1 VVDLANL
8 ESLDGAEWVRVF
20 TSVEG
25 DERVYAWFGGC
36 QVSIFDAE
44 LNEVD
49 VFNLDLQ
56 QLGEKEK
63 NLQLRV
69 DRQIEIHEDDR
80 FADED
85 HTDDIFYSHEWDTGE
100 DLERQ
105 TNGNAP

>member
-1 VVDLANL
+1 MIYN
-8 ESLDGAEWVRVF
+8 VF
-20 TSVEG
+20 
-25 DERVYAWFGGC
+25 DKPADIKFR
-36 QVSIFDAE
+36 E